1 MFHLKTWY
9 NYSAIW
15 FFHSNVTHMCKGKAR
30 AKDKE
35 RRTRATTFPFFVG
48 MHIFV
53 GFWIIFFFPPPWLST
68 QLNTIRH
75 IHTRRTRAARDASH
89 RTLCVCVFVC
99 FLMVLNS
106 NTQPPSNVSCKFGSV
121 YTVPRMFVAL
131 AFFCMYVC
139 IYACKRL
146 LASIYDSCWFWY

>member
-1 MFHLKTWY
+1 M
-9 NYSAIW
+9 
-15 FFHSNVTHMCKGKAR
+15 V
-30 AKDKE
+30 
-35 RRTRATTFPFFVG
+35 FPFECHTHVQRESTSQRQRKKNTG
-48 MHIFV
+48 HNIPIFCWYAHFCGV
-53 GFWIIFFFPPPWLST
+53 LNNFLFPTTLVEHAT
-68 QLNTIRH
+68 QYNSSH
-75 IHTRRTRAARDASH
+75 PHQANARRARCIA
-89 RTLCVCVFVC
+89 LCVCVFVC

-146 LASIYDSCWFWY
+146 LASIYDSC